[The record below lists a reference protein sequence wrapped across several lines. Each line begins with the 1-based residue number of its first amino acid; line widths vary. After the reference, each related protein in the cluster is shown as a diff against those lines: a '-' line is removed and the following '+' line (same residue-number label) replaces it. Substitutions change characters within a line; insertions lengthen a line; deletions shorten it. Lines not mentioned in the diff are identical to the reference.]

1 MRSMLV
7 CTIPSSSTPGEVGAH
22 RVAGE
27 WIESNACGYFSENWI
42 DAQIV
47 IVCMSSC
54 AETETWDEARFH
66 LENISI
72 RKREIGNCS
81 KGIYTECSWNM
92 CIMLMDPI
100 VSGHKQTRTHTH
112 TCISQTWHS
121 NTNTPDTEMHRYT
134 NRPESV
140 RLFDFNT
147 IDSESI
153 GIFIYKI
160 CQNV

>member
-1 MRSMLV
+1 MRSMLL
-7 CTIPSSSTPGEVGAH
+7 CTMRSSSTLGGRAQ

-27 WIESNACGYFSENWI
+27 WIESTACGYFSENWI

-47 IVCMSSC
+47 IVCTSSC

-81 KGIYTECSWNM
+81 RGIYTECSWNM

-100 VSGHKQTRTHTH
+100 VSGHKQTHTRTHAYHKHGTATQTH
-112 TCISQTWHS
+112 TRQIDASIHQPTWK
-121 NTNTPDTEMHRYT
+121 RAALRFQYY
-134 NRPESV
+134 
-140 RLFDFNT
+140 RLRIHWHFHL
-147 IDSESI
+147 
-153 GIFIYKI
+153 
-160 CQNV
+160 